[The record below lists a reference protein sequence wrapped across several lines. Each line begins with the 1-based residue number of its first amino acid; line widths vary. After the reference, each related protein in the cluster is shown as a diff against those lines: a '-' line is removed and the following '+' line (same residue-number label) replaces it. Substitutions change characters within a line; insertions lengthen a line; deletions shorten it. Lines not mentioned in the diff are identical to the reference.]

1 MEDGAPQGAKAGSKG
16 NDEPTATGIG
26 AESVEPSGDSP
37 KPKTSDGPGE
47 ERKVKEE
54 QEQEEEQEEEVD
66 ALEAALGERMP
77 WSAFAARE
85 PNHFKGGTRACAF
98 NP

>member
-1 MEDGAPQGAKAGSKG
+1 MEDGAPQGAKVGSKG

-54 QEQEEEQEEEVD
+54 EEEEEEVD

-77 WSAFAARE
+77 WSAFVARE
-85 PNHFKGGTRACAF
+85 PSYFKGGTRACVF